1 MKTVKSFVMSFALS
15 ASIGL
20 PLLSL
25 SGSVAAGG
33 AELVLDRVHI
43 DVRDQASLQSGAR
56 TFVNQCMGCHSAS
69 LMRYSKLRDIGLT
82 DQQIK
87 DNLLFAG
94 EKVGEM
100 MNAGMTRKDG
110 KEWFG
115 AAPPDLSV
123 EARSRG
129 AEWLYTYLRTFYR
142 DPSTTTGWNN
152 LVFERVAMP
161 HVLWPQSGQA
171 VLEVKEFKTADELRA
186 AQLQAKRFARAE
198 SVTEADGSHRY
209 LLKTTRI
216 ETPGSQT
223 ALEFDRTVRD
233 LVTFMVWMGE
243 PEQIARKRLGVMVLM
258 FLGLLI
264 ALTYF
269 LKKEFWKD
277 VH

>member
-1 MKTVKSFVMSFALS
+1 
-15 ASIGL
+15 
-20 PLLSL
+20 
-25 SGSVAAGG
+25 
-33 AELVLDRVHI
+33 
-43 DVRDQASLQSGAR
+43 
-56 TFVNQCMGCHSAS
+56 
-69 LMRYSKLRDIGLT
+69 
-82 DQQIK
+82 
-87 DNLLFAG
+87 
-94 EKVGEM
+94 M

>member
-1 MKTVKSFVMSFALS
+1 MKTVKSFVLSLALS

-20 PLLSL
+20 PLLAL
-25 SGSVAAGG
+25 PGSVAASG

-142 DPSTTTGWNN
+142 DPSTATGWNN

-161 HVLWPQSGQA
+161 HVLWTQSGQA

-186 AQLQAKRFARAE
+186 AQVQAKRFARAE

-216 ETPGSQT
+216 ETPGSQS

-233 LVTFMVWMGE
+233 LVTFMVWMAE